1 MLARSIASLRHFS
14 GAFMCAVFLSIGLTA
29 ATVTSAPSAHAQAAT
44 DISKA
49 YFATGWFE
57 KNPSGE
63 WDEYDGQ
70 GNLRYTF
77 REIGRTDSAIK
88 LYLKQYGVTV
98 ELETAEQRIYAE
110 WPGQPRHVMHRI
122 TNMEIM
128 APTPVA
134 TPPAAPPQTP
144 PPPPSTT
151 QVTSSSV
158 ALAAYSG
165 GDFIKAV
172 NTWTENTAS
181 GARNTFR
188 EIGHD
193 DRHVYL
199 YDTTRGAFV
208 ILDIPGRMI
217 RYTVNGGAVSDLYPV
232 TEFSALSKPLSLP
245 IDPPTAPPPP
255 TPQEPEFPEPPKL
268 STLERATCI
277 ATGGTVEQAGILG
290 AERCTRP
297 YHDGGMVCSDSSQC
311 QGKCIAG
318 TDGANQSTTTG
329 TCQQTD
335 NPFGCYAEVQNG
347 QTGPALCVD

>member
-14 GAFMCAVFLSIGLTA
+14 GAFICAVFLSIGLTA
-29 ATVTSAPSAHAQAAT
+29 ASITSAPSAHAQAAT

-77 REIGRTDSAIK
+77 REVGRTDSAIK

-110 WPGQPRHVMHRI
+110 WPGKARHVMHRI

-128 APTPVA
+128 APPPVMTPEA
-134 TPPAAPPQTP
+134 
-144 PPPPSTT
+144 PPPPSAATAAT
-151 QVTSSSV
+151 V
-158 ALAAYSG
+158 ALATHANGSFVKSG
-165 GDFIKAV
+165 E
-172 NTWTENTAS
+172 TWTEIARS
-181 GARNTFR
+181 GARNSYR
-188 EIGHD
+188 EIGRD
-193 DRHVYL
+193 NDRVFL
-199 YDTTRGAFV
+199 YDAARRSFV

-217 RYTVNGGAVSDLYPV
+217 LGSNGGAMTSLYPV
-232 TEFSALSKPLSLP
+232 SEYSVISAPQP
-245 IDPPTAPPPP
+245 RPVETPVAPRPPEP
-255 TPQEPEFPEPPKL
+255 EPEFPEPPKL

-311 QGKCIAG
+311 QGKCIA
-318 TDGANQSTTTG
+318 DLNGANQSAATG
-329 TCQQTD
+329 TCQKTD
-335 NPFGCYAEVQNG
+335 NPFGCYAEVRNG